1 MKKILIIVGAVV
13 LALVIAAG
21 SFAGG
26 MAYQRNQANAV
37 QAQFLA
43 SRGLNGGPN
52 GDAGGAFFF
61 GGGSGNA
68 GNAAGNNS
76 AGQQRRNG
84 FGGGV
89 TGQIKTVENNSLT
102 ISTAQDVTTVNLSD
116 ATRIQKS
123 ADGTLADLQPG
134 VRVLVT
140 GQRNSNGNITA
151 EEIMILNLNPP
162 NAAPTPAP

>member
-1 MKKILIIVGAVV
+1 MKKILIIGGAVV
-13 LALVIAAG
+13 LALVLAAG

-26 MAYQRNQANAV
+26 MAYQRNQANAIR
-37 QAQFLA
+37 AQFLA
-43 SRGLNGGPN
+43 SRGLNGAAN
-52 GDAGGAFFF
+52 GDAGGGFFF

-68 GNAAGNNS
+68 AGNS
-76 AGQQRRNG
+76 GTGQQRRSG

-89 TGQIKTVENNSLT
+89 TGQIKTVEGNLLT
-102 ISTAQDVTTVNLSD
+102 LSTAQDVTTVNLGD

-140 GQRNSNGNITA
+140 GQRDSNGNITA
-151 EEIMILNLNPP
+151 EQIMILNFNPA
-162 NAAPTPAP
+162 NGTPTPAP

>member
-1 MKKILIIVGAVV
+1 
-13 LALVIAAG
+13 
-21 SFAGG
+21 

-37 QAQFLA
+37 RAHFVS

-61 GGGSGNA
+61 GEVPGMQVTSRQHR
-68 GNAAGNNS
+68 

-89 TGQIKTVENNSLT
+89 TGQIKTVDNNSLT

-116 ATRIQKS
+116 ATRIEKS
-123 ADGTLADLQPG
+123 ADDTLADLQPG
-134 VRVLVT
+134 LRVVVSGHREL
-140 GQRNSNGNITA
+140 RR
-151 EEIMILNLNPP
+151 
-162 NAAPTPAP
+162 